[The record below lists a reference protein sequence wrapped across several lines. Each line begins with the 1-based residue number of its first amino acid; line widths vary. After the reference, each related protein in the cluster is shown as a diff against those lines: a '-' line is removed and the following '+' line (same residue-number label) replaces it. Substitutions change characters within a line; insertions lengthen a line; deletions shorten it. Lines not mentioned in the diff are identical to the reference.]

1 MRILL
6 QRVSSANVKVQGKI
20 VGQIHRG
27 ILLFVGITH
36 TDTNKEVEFLA
47 EKCLHLRIFE
57 NENGKMNHSVLD
69 TKGEI
74 LVVSQFT
81 LYGDTAKGRRPGFD
95 MAAKP
100 EIAEKYIQSFTE
112 KLKESGL
119 NIQTGKFRENM
130 QVELVNDG
138 PVTFQ
143 LEK

>member
-1 MRILL
+1 
-6 QRVSSANVKVQGKI
+6 
-20 VGQIHRG
+20 
-27 ILLFVGITH
+27 
-36 TDTNKEVEFLA
+36 
-47 EKCLHLRIFE
+47 
-57 NENGKMNHSVLD
+57 MNHSVLD